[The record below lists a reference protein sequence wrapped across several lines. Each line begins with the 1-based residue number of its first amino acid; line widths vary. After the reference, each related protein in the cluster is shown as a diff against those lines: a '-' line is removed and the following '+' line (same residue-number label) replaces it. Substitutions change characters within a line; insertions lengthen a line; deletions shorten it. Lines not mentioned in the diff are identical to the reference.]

1 MTRWRF
7 CDDRG
12 QAFPLYAVFI
22 VMLLFVALA
31 FFTIGKAGVVRSD
44 AQGAADAA
52 ALGAARE
59 ARDNLTP
66 GIDLAAL
73 SPQAWEDF
81 LRGNMLGSGGCDAAG
96 AFAAMNGATATC
108 SQSGLRFTAA
118 VVTNGTVGD
127 SVVPGVSGQ
136 HGNAEATAEIIPRCL
151 LKQQESSDP
160 GPSAEPK
167 APGRIEFECDKGASV
182 TFDPAQPR
190 PWSALGR
197 ALFDI
202 RLID

>member
-1 MTRWRF
+1 MTRWRLG
-7 CDDRG
+7 DDSG

-31 FFTIGKAGVVRSD
+31 FFAVGKAGAVRSN

-73 SPQAWEDF
+73 SPEAWEDV
-81 LRGNMLGSGGCDAAG
+81 LRGNMFGSGCDAAS
-96 AFAAMNGATATC
+96 AFAAMNGATAEC
-108 SQSGLRFTAA
+108 SQAGLRFTAA

-127 SVVPGVSGQ
+127 SVVPGVSGR
-136 HGNAEATAEIIPRCL
+136 HGNAAATAEIIPRCQ
-151 LKQQESSDP
+151 LKQQEGSDP
-160 GPSAEPK
+160 GEPAEPK
-167 APGRIEFECDKGASV
+167 VPGPIEFKCDKGASV
-182 TFDPAQPR
+182 TFDPARPR

-197 ALFDI
+197 SLFDI
-202 RLID
+202 RLVD